1 MINKKILST
10 IGIFFLPVLQRF
22 ISTKPIY
29 LELASLKL
37 EVAIV
42 IGIIVTLFIIRIIA
56 IIYFW
61 VSIINWISSGFKLK
75 KLMPCIISFA
85 AIFCLD
91 YSINAIIINS
101 IQRFKNKIQ
110 RLPNTFIKKNTQ
122 VKTVTLLPTKVL
134 PFRTELC
141 SVPLKFVYFFLKN
154 SRGL

>member
-1 MINKKILST
+1 MNKKLLLT
-10 IGIFFLPVLQRF
+10 IVIFFLPVLQRF

-29 LELASLKL
+29 FELASLKL

-42 IGIIVTLFIIRIIA
+42 IGIIVTVFIIRIIA

-75 KLMPCIISFA
+75 KLIPCMISFA
-85 AIFCLD
+85 TIFCLD

-110 RLPNTFIKKNTQ
+110 RLPNTFIKKNAQ
-122 VKTVTLLPTKVL
+122 VKTLTLLPTKVL
-134 PFRTELC
+134 AHMERNCVPFR
-141 SVPLKFVYFFLKN
+141 
-154 SRGL
+154 